1 MIFTKIMFFEEIKQT
16 LTYFA
21 MVTGLF
27 YVGLDVMAILGF
39 ASLQILLSLISIVLL
54 QIM

>member
-1 MIFTKIMFFEEIKQT
+1 MILTKIMVFEEIKQT

-21 MVTGLF
+21 MVTGVF
-27 YVGLDVMAILGF
+27 HVDLDVMAILGF
-39 ASLQILLSLISIVLL
+39 ASLQILLSLILIILL